1 LHLPWSNAWQAHQLA
16 VALAVL
22 LLCHPLWALE
32 RTGLLPPSFQETM
45 VPVVLADHDTAGLP
59 AGAAAEPAEWTLPY
73 NTQQPSARVIK
84 LPPVAPAAERLDVWL
99 KADGSG
105 NRLLLEAFY
114 APAERWI
121 EQALVTLD
129 SINWQ
134 HLVIPAANPLH
145 AFHPEVPQLR
155 LSVVPG
161 PAAIATAGQLVFRQ
175 PLLVRTEPVAQPL
188 PAHRPPAPV
197 FDTWGGPGLDQFS
210 QATAAGVT
218 MHLIPVD
225 FPDGRP
231 VAERVRYA
239 VNAIPQAKAAGL
251 VVGLAFYPTPPA
263 DWLKANQELLCRGPE
278 AAYDRPGGAFLS
290 PWHPVAE
297 QLLCRHVTEVL
308 QHLDQQDLLA
318 TIDLVELCPG
328 EEGEISFEWD
338 QVWAF
343 DRYAIAA
350 YRSFLSRHYGDNIT
364 AVNQDWG
371 TAYASLNEIVPPSDY
386 QPDREHWVFTEF
398 YRASMLRRC
407 VVLADAVEAVFK
419 PKYWLWMP
427 HSIGNARQRFFSARY
442 PAYYTENL
450 RRLGCADYVHA
461 AALEWQTPEDVR
473 QLRATGVRTIA
484 EIDVTPTPERLAW
497 TFQQAERFGCDGV
510 FLGVVEGLV
519 EGRPPVLTSSG
530 HLARALTAEF
540 RQQWQS
546 DEVRLHEP

>member
-1 LHLPWSNAWQAHQLA
+1 MTFLSSDAGPVRQT
-16 VALAVL
+16 VTALAFL
-22 LLCHPLWALE
+22 LLCRPLWALE
-32 RTGLLPPSFQETM
+32 RTGLLPPSFQETA

-59 AGAAAEPAEWTLPY
+59 AETAAKPAEWTLPY
-73 NTQQPSARVIK
+73 NTQQPSPWVIE
-84 LPPVAPAAERLDVWL
+84 LPPVSPAAERFDVWL
-99 KADGSG
+99 HADGSG
-105 NRLLLEAFY
+105 NRLRVEAWY
-114 APAERWI
+114 APTEKWI
-121 EQALVTLD
+121 EQAVLTLD
-129 SINWQ
+129 SVGWQ

-161 PAAIATAGQLVFRQ
+161 PAATATAGQLIFRR

-188 PAHRPPAPV
+188 PTHRPPAPV
-197 FDTWGGPGLDQFS
+197 FDTWGGPRLDQFS
-210 QATAAGVT
+210 HATAAGVT

-225 FPDGRP
+225 FPDGRQ

-239 VNAIPQAKAAGL
+239 VKAIPPVDEAGL

-263 DWLKANQELLCRGPE
+263 DWLKANQELLCRGSE
-278 AAYDRPGGAFLS
+278 ATYDRPGGAFLS
-290 PWHPVAE
+290 PWHPAAE
-297 QLLCRHVTEVL
+297 RLLCEHVTEVL
-308 QHLDQQDLLA
+308 QYLDQQQLLDK
-318 TIDLVELCPG
+318 IDLVELCPG

-343 DRYAIAA
+343 DPYAIAA
-350 YRSFLSRHYGDNIT
+350 YRSFLSRHYGDDIT

-371 TAYASLNEIVPPSDY
+371 TTYASISEIVPPSDY
-386 QPDREHWVFTEF
+386 RPDREHWVFTEF

-407 VVLADAVEAVFK
+407 LVLADAVEAVFK

-442 PAYYTENL
+442 PAYYTDNL
-450 RRLGCADYVHA
+450 RRLGCADYVHV
-461 AALEWQTPEDVR
+461 AALEWQTPEDVW

-510 FLGVVEGLV
+510 FLGAVEGLV
-519 EGRPPVLTSSG
+519 AGEPTSLTRTG
-530 HLARALTAEF
+530 QLARDLTAKF
-540 RQQWQS
+540 RQRWTADAAGSPQ
-546 DEVRLHEP
+546 P